1 MQKFKYKKS
10 GGIAMQ
16 TYQPM
21 TNYGP
26 YQPMPQPYAD
36 RLTQLQNQYNQAVN
50 VPQMQTVPQQQ
61 VNQGLLW
68 VSGEVGAKSYLVAP
82 NSTVLLMDSD
92 AQRFYLKSAD
102 NAGMPSLRIFEYSE
116 ITNAPQNVPQ
126 ALNTD
131 FKELDSKY
139 VKREEYECLKRQY
152 ESIMERL
159 DSMVSNTESVEPSAK
174 PKSRR
179 GGSGN
184 NEQSDI

>member
-1 MQKFKYKKS
+1 
-10 GGIAMQ
+10 
-16 TYQPM
+16 
-21 TNYGP
+21 
-26 YQPMPQPYAD
+26 MPQPYPD
-36 RLTQLQNQYNQAVN
+36 RLTQLQNQYQQAVN
-50 VPQMQTVPQQQ
+50 VPQIQTMPQPQ

-102 NAGMPSLRIFEYSE
+102 NAGMPSLRIFEYTE
-116 ITNAPQNVPQ
+116 VTNIPQNAPQ

-131 FKELDSKY
+131 LKELDSKY
-139 VKREEYECLKRQY
+139 VKREEYEGLKRQY

-159 DSMVSNTESVEPSAK
+159 NSMVSDNESSEPSAK

-179 GGSGN
+179 GGNG

>member
-1 MQKFKYKKS
+1 MN
-10 GGIAMQ
+10 
-16 TYQPM
+16 YQPM
-21 TNYGP
+21 QNYGN

-50 VPQMQTVPQQQ
+50 VPQMQTAPQQQ

-116 ITNAPQNVPQ
+116 VTNAPTTPVNNPNLDENV
-126 ALNTD
+126 LNDKFVT
-131 FKELDSKY
+131 
-139 VKREEYECLKRQY
+139 REEYEGLKRQY

-159 DSMVSNTESVEPSAK
+159 DSMVSDTEPTEPATKS
-174 PKSRR
+174 KSRR
-179 GGSGN
+179 GGNGN

>member
-1 MQKFKYKKS
+1 MN
-10 GGIAMQ
+10 
-16 TYQPM
+16 YQPM
-21 TNYGP
+21 QNYGP

-36 RLTQLQNQYNQAVN
+36 RLTQLQNQYQQAVN
-50 VPQMQTVPQQQ
+50 VPQMQPAQPQ

-68 VSGEVGAKSYLVAP
+68 VSGEIGAKSYLVAP

-116 ITNAPQNVPQ
+116 VTNVPQNAPQ

-131 FKELDSKY
+131 LKELDSKY
-139 VKREEYECLKRQY
+139 VKREEYEGLKSQY
-152 ESIMERL
+152 EAIMERL
-159 DSMVSNTESVEPSAK
+159 NNMVSDNEPSEPSAK

-179 GGSGN
+179 GGNG

>member
-1 MQKFKYKKS
+1 MN
-10 GGIAMQ
+10 
-16 TYQPM
+16 YQPIQ
-21 TNYGP
+21 NYGP

-36 RLTQLQNQYNQAVN
+36 RLAQLQNNYQQAVN
-50 VPQMQTVPQQQ
+50 VPQIQTVPQQQ

-116 ITNAPQNVPQ
+116 VTNIPQNMPQ

-131 FKELDSKY
+131 LKELDSKY
-139 VKREEYECLKRQY
+139 VKREEYEGLKRQY

-159 DSMVSNTESVEPSAK
+159 NSMVSDTESVEPATK

-179 GGSGN
+179 GGNG

>member
-1 MQKFKYKKS
+1 MQ
-10 GGIAMQ
+10 
-16 TYQPM
+16 
-21 TNYGP
+21 NYGN

-102 NAGMPSLRIFEYSE
+102 NAGMPSLRIFEYTEVTS
-116 ITNAPQNVPQ
+116 TPQN
-126 ALNTD
+126 ALQGANSD

-139 VKREEYECLKRQY
+139 VTREEYEGLKRQY

-159 DSMVSNTESVEPSAK
+159 DSMVSDTESVEPSAK
-174 PKSRR
+174 PKSRGR
-179 GGSGN
+179 GGNG

>member
-1 MQKFKYKKS
+1 MQ
-10 GGIAMQ
+10 
-16 TYQPM
+16 YQPM
-21 TNYGP
+21 NYG

-36 RLTQLQNQYNQAVN
+36 RLAQLQNQYQQTVN
-50 VPQMQTVPQQQ
+50 IPQMQLPTPAPQ

-92 AQRFYLKSAD
+92 SSRFYLKSAD

-116 ITNAPQNVPQ
+116 VTNTPTTPVNAPNLDENV
-126 ALNTD
+126 LHDKFVT
-131 FKELDSKY
+131 
-139 VKREEYECLKRQY
+139 REEYEGLKRQY

-159 DSMVSNTESVEPSAK
+159 NSMVSDNEPSEPSTK

-179 GGSGN
+179 GGNG

>member
-1 MQKFKYKKS
+1 MQ
-10 GGIAMQ
+10 
-16 TYQPM
+16 
-21 TNYGP
+21 NYGN

-92 AQRFYLKSAD
+92 SSRFYLKSAD
-102 NAGMPSLRIFEYSE
+102 NAGMPSLRIFEYKEVTNTPTTSV
-116 ITNAPQNVPQ
+116 NAPNLDENV
-126 ALNTD
+126 LNDKFVT
-131 FKELDSKY
+131 
-139 VKREEYECLKRQY
+139 REEYEGLKRQY
-152 ESIMERL
+152 EAIMERL
-159 DSMVSNTESVEPSAK
+159 DSLNPVNAEVEPTTK

-179 GGSGN
+179 GGNGDG
-184 NEQSDI
+184 EPTV

>member
-1 MQKFKYKKS
+1 MN
-10 GGIAMQ
+10 
-16 TYQPM
+16 YQPM
-21 TNYGP
+21 QNYGP

-68 VSGEVGAKSYLVAP
+68 VSGEIGAKSYLVAP

-102 NAGMPSLRIFEYSE
+102 NAGMPSLRIFEYTE
-116 ITNAPQNVPQ
+116 VTNIPQNAPQ

-131 FKELDSKY
+131 LKDLDGKY
-139 VKREEYECLKRQY
+139 VTREEYEGLKRQY

-159 DSMVSNTESVEPSAK
+159 NSMVSDNESSEPSAK

-179 GGSGN
+179 GGNG

>member
-1 MQKFKYKKS
+1 MN
-10 GGIAMQ
+10 
-16 TYQPM
+16 YQPM
-21 TNYGP
+21 QNYGN

-68 VSGEVGAKSYLVAP
+68 ISGEVGAKSYLVAP

-102 NAGMPSLRIFEYSE
+102 NAGMPNLRIFEYTE
-116 ITNAPQNVPQ
+116 VTNIPQNAPQ

-131 FKELDSKY
+131 LKELDDKF
-139 VKREEYECLKRQY
+139 VTREEYEGLKRQY

-159 DSMVSNTESVEPSAK
+159 NSMVSDIEPTESATK

-179 GGSGN
+179 GGNGN

>member
-1 MQKFKYKKS
+1 MQ
-10 GGIAMQ
+10 
-16 TYQPM
+16 
-21 TNYGP
+21 NYGN

-92 AQRFYLKSAD
+92 AQRLYLKSAD
-102 NAGMPSLRIFEYSE
+102 NAGMPNLRIFEYTE
-116 ITNAPQNVPQ
+116 VTNIPQNAPQ

-131 FKELDSKY
+131 LKELDDKF
-139 VKREEYECLKRQY
+139 VTREEYEGLKRQY

-159 DSMVSNTESVEPSAK
+159 NSMVSDTEPVEPSAK
-174 PKSRR
+174 SKSRGR
-179 GGSGN
+179 GGNGD
-184 NEQSDI
+184 EQSNI

>member
-1 MQKFKYKKS
+1 
-10 GGIAMQ
+10 MQ

-50 VPQMQTVPQQQ
+50 VPQIQTVPQQQ

-116 ITNAPQNVPQ
+116 VTNVPQNVPQ
-126 ALNTD
+126 SLNAD

-139 VKREEYECLKRQY
+139 VKREEYDGLKRQY

-159 DSMVSNTESVEPSAK
+159 DSMFSDNEPTEPATK

>member
-1 MQKFKYKKS
+1 MN
-10 GGIAMQ
+10 
-16 TYQPM
+16 YQPM
-21 TNYGP
+21 QNYGS

-68 VSGEVGAKSYLVAP
+68 VSGEIGAKSYLVAP

-92 AQRFYLKSAD
+92 SSRFYLKSAD
-102 NAGMPSLRIFEYSE
+102 NAGMPSLRIFEYTE
-116 ITNAPQNVPQ
+116 VTGTPQNTLQ
-126 ALNTD
+126 APNTD
-131 FKELDSKY
+131 LKELDSKY
-139 VKREEYECLKRQY
+139 VKREEYEGLKRQY
-152 ESIMERL
+152 EAIMERL
-159 DSMVSNTESVEPSAK
+159 DSLNPVNAEVEPTTK

-179 GGSGN
+179 GGNGN